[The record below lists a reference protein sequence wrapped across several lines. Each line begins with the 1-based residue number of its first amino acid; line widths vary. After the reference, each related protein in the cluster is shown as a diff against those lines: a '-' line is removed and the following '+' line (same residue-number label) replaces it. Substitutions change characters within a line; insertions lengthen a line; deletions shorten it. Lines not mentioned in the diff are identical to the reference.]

1 MTMNRND
8 ELYLEMTSDEAIFA
22 IEINNAEGNSK
33 KSERFYSLFN
43 HLRIIFIFSSKN
55 IQRALELFFPS
66 HIIKIKYFNVHIFI

>member
-33 KSERFYSLFN
+33 KSEKFSIIYALFSFFR
-43 HLRIIFIFSSKN
+43 HKTSSERLN
-55 IQRALELFFPS
+55 SFFL
-66 HIIKIKYFNVHIFI
+66 HT